1 VPFLQAFVLGAVQ
14 GLTEFIPISS
24 SGHLVIVPDLFGW
37 PQPGLSFD
45 VMLHLGSLVALLIY
59 FSGDLIDLAR
69 GFLAGDQGARRMVWF
84 LAVGTLPAVIAGL
97 ALAEMFEDQFE
108 DAPASALQL
117 LITAAILV
125 GAELALAHHSRRSAR
140 EGQRLKT
147 TEEMDSWTAF
157 SVGVAQAIAIVPGIS
172 RSGSTIATGLAFGMR
187 REDAAR
193 FAFLL
198 AIPALIGASM
208 LEIPDIDIGSIGWP
222 AAIGGTVSSLVFSY
236 IAIAGLIRFLK
247 NNTLYP
253 FAAYCLVAGPVFYLL
268 VR

>member
-1 VPFLQAFVLGAVQ
+1 MPFLQAFVLGAVQ

-24 SGHLVIVPDLFGW
+24 SGHLVIVPALFGW

-59 FSGDLIDLAR
+59 FSGDLVDLAR
-69 GFLAGDQGARRMVWF
+69 GFVAGDRGARKMTWF
-84 LAVGTLPAVIAGL
+84 LALGTMPAVVAGV
-97 ALAEMFEDQFE
+97 ALSELFEDQFE
-108 DAPASALQL
+108 DAPAAALQL
-117 LITAAILV
+117 LITAVILV
-125 GAELALAHHSRRSAR
+125 GAELVLAHHSRRSAKR
-140 EGQRLKT
+140 GVHLKT
-147 TEEMDSWTAF
+147 MDEMDNLTAL
-157 SVGVAQAIAIVPGIS
+157 SVGVAQAVAIIPGIS
-172 RSGSTIATGLAFGMR
+172 RSGSTIATALAFGIR

-198 AIPALIGASM
+198 AIPALIGASL
-208 LEIPDIDIGSIGWP
+208 LEIPDMDISSIGWP
-222 AAIGGTVSSLVFSY
+222 AAIGGTASSLAFSY